1 MPSQRHPICWR
12 PLFFCILE
20 LNPFFFIL
28 KEAWESFDVFV
39 CCSTKELYFFQNCSN
54 EESIGLGNPS
64 RWIFTLELG
73 KLMLCLA
80 GEWKV
85 RDKKQKK
92 PSHVFGWCEKV
103 ERGKILLFDLE
114 ENEMIENT
122 IYLNLILCS
131 CYNFFIKIFYKDKKK
146 SIVGVRKN
154 TKCLI

>member
-103 ERGKILLFDLE
+103 ERWKILLFWFRRKWNDRK
-114 ENEMIENT
+114 
-122 IYLNLILCS
+122 YNLFKFTLMLLIQ
-131 CYNFFIKIFYKDKKK
+131 FFYKN
-146 SIVGVRKN
+146 I
-154 TKCLI
+154 L

>member
-1 MPSQRHPICWR
+1 MPSQRHPICRR

-92 PSHVFGWCEKV
+92 PSHVFGWREKV
-103 ERGKILLFDLE
+103 ERWKILLFWFRRKWNDRK
-114 ENEMIENT
+114 
-122 IYLNLILCS
+122 YNLFKFTLMLLLQ
-131 CYNFFIKIFYKDKKK
+131 FFYKN
-146 SIVGVRKN
+146 I
-154 TKCLI
+154 L

>member
-92 PSHVFGWCEKV
+92 TLTCVWLMWKS
-103 ERGKILLFDLE
+103 GK
-114 ENEMIENT
+114 
-122 IYLNLILCS
+122 
-131 CYNFFIKIFYKDKKK
+131 
-146 SIVGVRKN
+146 RKN
-154 TKCLI
+154 TFVWFRRKWNDRKYNLFKFTLILLLQFFYKNIL